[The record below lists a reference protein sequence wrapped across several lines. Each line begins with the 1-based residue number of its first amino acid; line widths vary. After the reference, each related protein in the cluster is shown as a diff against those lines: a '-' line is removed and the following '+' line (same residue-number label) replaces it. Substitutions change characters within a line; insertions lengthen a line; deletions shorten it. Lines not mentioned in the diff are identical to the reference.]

1 MKVALIL
8 NDQQLAGINRL
19 SDLPQLKERAQEV
32 LELLSRGE
40 L

>member
-1 MKVALIL
+1 MG
-8 NDQQLAGINRL
+8 QQLAGINRL
-19 SDLPQLKERAQEV
+19 SDLPELQERAQEV